1 MQHWLALPAVGML
14 VVGLTRAELQA
25 GDADT
30 APKVVKIPALIE
42 AIKQH
47 KGKVVVVDCWND
59 G

>member
-1 MQHWLALPAVGML
+1 MRQWACPGLLAAVGFL
-14 VVGLTRAELQA
+14 FLGGVVVAAEN
-25 GDADT
+25 DT
-30 APKVVKIPALIE
+30 APKVVKVPALIE

>member
-1 MQHWLALPAVGML
+1 MQRCFIAFTMGV
-14 VVGLTRAELQA
+14 LTLGPGRPGLQA
-25 GDADT
+25 SDTDT

-47 KGKVVVVDCWND
+47 KGKVVVVDCWAD